1 MTLKLTIRFES
12 AVHHASGFS
21 LAGVVDK
28 GFLRDHNG
36 LPCLSG
42 AALKGRFRD
51 AARHILLADAVEVC
65 QSGRKPRACGP
76 PGIGRQEYC
85 RVCQVF
91 GAPALPAR
99 VVFTDAKPEPE
110 AYEVMLAQKVNSVST
125 FHFGATDIRH
135 STSLDRLRRTVRTE
149 HLFSLE
155 TVQPP
160 VVFEAEIRGWMDAA
174 DEALLRECAL
184 LLNSFGA
191 GGSRGLGA
199 CRYEM
204 EPETIR

>member
-1 MTLKLTIRFES
+1 MTLKLTIRFQS

-21 LAGVVDK
+21 LAGLIDK

-51 AARHILLADAVEVC
+51 AARHILLADVVEVC

-76 PGIGRQEYC
+76 PGLGRQEYC
-85 RVCQVF
+85 RICQIF

-99 VVFTDAKPEPE
+99 VIFTNAKPEPE
-110 AYEVMLAQKVNSVST
+110 AYEVMLAQRLNSASP
-125 FHFGATDIRH
+125 FQFGATEIRH
-135 STSLDRLRRTVRTE
+135 GISLDRLRRTARAE

-155 TVQPP
+155 TVPP
-160 VVFEAEIRGWMDAA
+160 LVAFEAEIRGWIDAA
-174 DEALLRECAL
+174 DETLLRECSL

>member
-51 AARHILLADAVEVC
+51 AARHILLAERVEVC
-65 QSGRKPRACGP
+65 ESERKPRACVP
-76 PGIGRQEYC
+76 PGIGREEYC
-85 RVCQVF
+85 RICRIF

-99 VVFTDAKPEPE
+99 VIFTDAKPEPE
-110 AYEVMLAQKVNSVST
+110 AYEVMLAQRRNSASP
-125 FHFGATDIRH
+125 FHFGATEIRH
-135 STSLDRLRRTVRTE
+135 STSLDRLRRTVRAE

-155 TVQPP
+155 TVPP
-160 VVFEAEIRGWMDAA
+160 LAAFDAEIRGLIDAA

-184 LLNSFGA
+184 LLNAFGA

-204 EPETIR
+204 EPETIL

>member
-1 MTLKLTIRFES
+1 MTLKLTIHFES

-36 LPCLSG
+36 IPCLSG

-51 AARHILLADAVEVC
+51 AARHILLADAKDVC
-65 QSGRKPRACGP
+65 ESGRKPQACGP
-76 PGIGRQEYC
+76 PGIERKEYC
-85 RVCQVF
+85 RICQIF

-110 AYEVMLAQKVNSVST
+110 AYEVMLAQKRNSASP
-125 FHFGATDIRH
+125 FHFGATEIRH
-135 STSLDRLRRTVRTE
+135 GTSLDRLRRTVRAE

-155 TVQPP
+155 TVPP
-160 VVFEAEIRGWMDAA
+160 LVAFDAEIRGCIDAA
-174 DEALLRECAL
+174 DEVLLRECPL

-204 EPETIR
+204 EPETIL

>member
-1 MTLKLTIRFES
+1 MTLKFTIRFDS
-12 AVHHASGFS
+12 AAHHASGFS

-51 AARHILLADAVEVC
+51 AARHILLADVKEVC
-65 QSGRKPRACGP
+65 ESDRKPRACGP
-76 PGIGRQEYC
+76 PGIEPKEYC
-85 RVCQVF
+85 RICQVF

-99 VVFTDAKPEPE
+99 VIFTDAKPEPE
-110 AYEVMLAQKVNSVST
+110 AYEVMLAQKQSCASP
-125 FHFGATDIRH
+125 FHFGATEFRH
-135 STSLDRLRRTVRTE
+135 STSLDRLRRTVRAE

-155 TVQPP
+155 TVPP
-160 VVFEAEIRGWMDAA
+160 LVAFDAEIRGWIDGA

-204 EPETIR
+204 EPERIR

>member
-1 MTLKLTIRFES
+1 MTLKFTIRFES

-51 AARHILLADAVEVC
+51 AARHILLADAVDVC
-65 QSGRKPRACGP
+65 ESERKPRACGP
-76 PGIGRQEYC
+76 PGIEGKEYC
-85 RVCQVF
+85 RICRIF
-91 GAPALPAR
+91 GASALPAR
-99 VVFTDAKPEPE
+99 VIFTDAKPEPE
-110 AYEVMLAQKVNSVST
+110 AYEVMLAQKANSASP
-125 FHFGATDIRH
+125 FHFGATEIRH
-135 STSLDRLRRTVRTE
+135 STSLDRLRRTVRAE

-155 TVQPP
+155 TVAPL
-160 VVFEAEIRGWMDAA
+160 VAFEAEIRGCIDAA

-184 LLNSFGA
+184 LLNTFGA

-204 EPETIR
+204 EPETIL